1 MSTTIEWTEETWNPA
16 TGCTKISPGCKHC
29 YAEGVAER
37 FFAKQ
42 YPPNADG
49 SPRKFTDVRVHPDRL
64 EEPLR
69 RRKPT
74 MYFVNSMSDLFHEF
88 IDPHFIAKVFA
99 QMAVTPQHTY
109 QILTKRPTQML
120 NLLGKS
126 AFADLVQNYRWR
138 DEVSFQWP
146 LPNVWL
152 GVSVESQKYADERI
166 PLLVQTPAAVRFLSV
181 EPMLESVMLPRRV
194 FLPHGVCG
202 DFPFGHTTR
211 IGGGNHVAFPN
222 PHGALSVRAEDG
234 KLLGIKPDEFK
245 DLGLGVDWVI
255 CGGESGS
262 AARPFQLGW
271 AENLRLQCLAA
282 DTAFFFKQCGSNPR
296 SFSGVPFTPK
306 DSKGGD
312 LSEVP
317 ERLRVRQFPKGKAVG
332 A

>member
-1 MSTTIEWTEETWNPA
+1 MATTIEWTEETWNPA

-42 YPPNADG
+42 YPKNPD
-49 SPRKFTDVRVHPDRL
+49 SSFRKFTDVRVHPDRL

-74 MYFVNSMSDLFHEF
+74 MYFVNSMSDLFHEDVSEDF
-88 IDPHFIAKVFA
+88 LRAVFA
-99 QMAVTPQHTY
+99 TMASASQHTF
-109 QILTKRPTQML
+109 QILTKRAPRMSEVM
-120 NLLGKS
+120 N
-126 AFADLVQNYRWR
+126 RWSKDGLTLR
-138 DEVSFQWP
+138 EGCGAI

-166 PLLVQTPAAVRFLSV
+166 PLLLKTPAAVRFLSV
-181 EPMLESVMLPRRV
+181 EPLIEEIALPHRV

-211 IGGGNHVAFPN
+211 IGGGNHVAFSN
-222 PHGALSVRAEDG
+222 PHGALAVRAEDG

-245 DLGLGVDWVI
+245 DMGLGVDWVI
-255 CGGESGS
+255 CGGESGPG
-262 AARPFQLGW
+262 ARPFHLGW
-271 AENLRLQCLAA
+271 AEKLRLQCAEA
-282 DTAFFFKQCGSNPR
+282 GVPFFFKQCGSNPR

-312 LSEVP
+312 LSDVP
-317 ERLRVRQFPKGKAVG
+317 ERLRVRQFPERKAV
-332 A
+332 AA